1 MKKVVLASS
10 LIIIVC
16 AFVIVGMTFALFTDS
31 VTVTNH
37 LKAGSLDISLVRTNL
52 EYSIINND
60 GELEAVTDDTEV
72 DFTEFTTEN
81 VFGIDNSDVVIVPGS
96 YFDAEMEIRNSGTI
110 AFTYSV
116 EMKLS
121 GVSND
126 LAEQLRVTVT
136 HSDGTVTTK
145 MLSELTEGLPVA
157 VGTSKITDT
166 KQSFNIKVEFVDDVV
181 ENSGLGEGEEA
192 MDNSLAQS
200 QTAAFDI
207 VVVATQATA
216 ED

>member
-1 MKKVVLASS
+1 
-10 LIIIVC
+10 
-16 AFVIVGMTFALFTDS
+16 
-31 VTVTNH
+31 
-37 LKAGSLDISLVRTNL
+37 
-52 EYSIINND
+52 
-60 GELEAVTDDTEV
+60 
-72 DFTEFTTEN
+72 
-81 VFGIDNSDVVIVPGS
+81 
-96 YFDAEMEIRNSGTI
+96 
-110 AFTYSV
+110 
-116 EMKLS
+116 MKLS